1 MAVTNIMI
9 AGVGGQGLVLTTD
22 IIAHA
27 AFLSGYDIKTND
39 VIGLSQRGGKVYGS
53 IRFGEEVKTPIV
65 PSGEI
70 DILIGLE
77 ELETL
82 RYKDEVKKDGIVL
95 MNTYQIYPNLVL
107 LEKEQYPT
115 NILETIKSDGLNVLP
130 LDTQKI
136 AIELGNVKVANTIL
150 IGALSKIVNIK
161 EEDFVEAIK
170 MFVPPK
176 TLEANLLAFKKGR
189 ELFDNTK
196 VQ

>member
-136 AIELGNVKVANTIL
+136 ATELGNVKVANTIL